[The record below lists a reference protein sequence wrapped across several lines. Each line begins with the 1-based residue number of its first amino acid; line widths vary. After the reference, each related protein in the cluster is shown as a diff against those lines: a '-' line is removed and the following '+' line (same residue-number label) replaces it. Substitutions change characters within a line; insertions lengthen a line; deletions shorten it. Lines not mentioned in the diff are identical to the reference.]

1 MREGPQNVQIA
12 LLLAGPRVR
21 VLDMLAQRA
30 IGTRCSRPL
39 VASQPKQAAQTAC
52 SCAMQARG
60 LQSTADG
67 SAGGACDLVDD
78 HRWPRQKRATE
89 YIDGLKQRRRYRPPS
104 STQRQRVLR
113 RRRMQLSGWR
123 ASERCLADRS
133 RRPAAPPCARR

>member
-67 SAGGACDLVDD
+67 SAGG
-78 HRWPRQKRATE
+78 RAGDVPVE
-89 YIDGLKQRRRYRPPS
+89 FSPIVHIVVSLFHY
-104 STQRQRVLR
+104 
-113 RRRMQLSGWR
+113 
-123 ASERCLADRS
+123 
-133 RRPAAPPCARR
+133 

>member
-30 IGTRCSRPL
+30 IGTRRSRPL

-89 YIDGLKQRRRYRPPS
+89 YIDGLRARGT
-104 STQRQRVLR
+104 STHDGALFAV
-113 RRRMQLSGWR
+113 G
-123 ASERCLADRS
+123 DRI
-133 RRPAAPPCARR
+133 AA